1 MTPKVHFGDMAGN
14 TKRCVR
20 EGGRVLLRGLASREL
35 EDLGAKLLKE
45 IKLEVWLWSNQA
57 KAVGGVGEEEKEKH
71 RHAWWFLIRET
82 PKHRLWLSNLD
93 LYNHKDHAPTFYL
106 YKPHGNTNDFF
117 SVETLKKALGKTLVT
132 FYPLAGR
139 LAFDEDG
146 RLEVDCNAEGA
157 LFSVARAHCTVEGFG
172 GFHPSPALRQLLV
185 PSVTE
190 PERSSILMLFQVIF
204 IASLIVVV
212 CNLES
217 VMTYIYIYDGMQ
229 LTFFE
234 CGGVSLGCALHHS
247 VIDGVTALHF
257 ISAWSDFA
265 RGTDIKVPP
274 FLDHTL
280 LRARSPPT
288 VCFDHKELTCDELY
302 NSNGGIS
309 HEELDQACETAI
321 LIISKDHLN
330 TLKHG
335 FNGERNLSTFK
346 AVAVHLWRTACK
358 ARELAEE

>member
-1 MTPKVHFGDMAGN
+1 M
-14 TKRCVR
+14 
-20 EGGRVLLRGLASREL
+20 
-35 EDLGAKLLKE
+35 
-45 IKLEVWLWSNQA
+45 
-57 KAVGGVGEEEKEKH
+57 GEETNKVEIIESCMVVPDK
-71 RHAWWFLIRET
+71 ET

-117 SVETLKKALGKTLVT
+117 SVETLKKALGKALVT

-190 PERSSILMLFQVIF
+190 PERSSILMLFQ
-204 IASLIVVV
+204 
-212 CNLES
+212 
-217 VMTYIYIYDGMQ
+217 

-257 ISAWSDFA
+257 ISAWSDIA
-265 RGTDIKVPP
+265 RGAYIKVPP

-321 LIISKDHLN
+321 LTISKDQLN

-335 FNGERNLSTFK
+335 FNRERNLSTFK
-346 AVAVHLWRTACK
+346 AVAVHLWRMACK
-358 ARELAEE
+358 A